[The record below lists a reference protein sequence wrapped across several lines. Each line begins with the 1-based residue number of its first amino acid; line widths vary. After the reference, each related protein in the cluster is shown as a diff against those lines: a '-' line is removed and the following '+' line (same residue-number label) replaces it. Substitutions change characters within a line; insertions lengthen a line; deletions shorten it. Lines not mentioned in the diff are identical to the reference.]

1 MPDGAD
7 GKKNTPTNTYH
18 KASAL
23 TMPGRHVKADFFIY
37 HYELIAGDAPII
49 S

>member
-23 TMPGRHVKADFFIY
+23 TMPGRHVKADFY
-37 HYELIAGDAPII
+37 II
-49 S
+49 ME